1 MTPNRV
7 DPMLNLPQSKLDSIG
22 NKTWLM
28 WTYQMTGSS
37 MDDRTRLLEAECQ
50 SVRFEHVMTS
60 YMV

>member
-1 MTPNRV
+1 
-7 DPMLNLPQSKLDSIG
+7 MLNLPQSKLDSIG